1 MRYLVKYKF
10 YGKDKKLYKNFS
22 NELERD
28 RYKKWIKEQKGFSSV
43 KLYIKKSELNEAVI
57 IPKNKTVK
65 DSLQYKLVSNK
76 FKLKFNYY
84 VYCLIHKNKV
94 IYIGQS
100 TNVVR
105 RIKQHIKESTKEF
118 DSWNV
123 VKKIPYG
130 VTADELLDYE
140 KYYIKLF
147 SPKYNIQHNK
157 DAEKENLKVL
167 ED

>member
-10 YGKDKKLYKNFS
+10 YGKEKKLYKNFS

-28 RYKKWIKEQKGFSSV
+28 RYKKWIKDQKGFSSV
-43 KLYIKKSELNEAVI
+43 RLYINKSELNEAVI

-65 DSLQYKLVSNK
+65 ESLQYKLVSNK

-100 TNVVR
+100 TNVIG
-105 RIKQHIKESTKEF
+105 RIKQHIKEGTKDF

-123 VKKIPYG
+123 VKKVPYG

-157 DAEKENLKVL
+157 DAEKENFKVL
-167 ED
+167 EN

>member
-22 NELERD
+22 NEL
-28 RYKKWIKEQKGFSSV
+28 
-43 KLYIKKSELNEAVI
+43 
-57 IPKNKTVK
+57 
-65 DSLQYKLVSNK
+65 
-76 FKLKFNYY
+76 KLKFNYY

-100 TNVVR
+100 TNVIG

-123 VKKIPYG
+123 VKKVPYG
-130 VTADELLDYE
+130 VTAEELLDYE

>member
-1 MRYLVKYKF
+1 M
-10 YGKDKKLYKNFS
+10 
-22 NELERD
+22 
-28 RYKKWIKEQKGFSSV
+28 
-43 KLYIKKSELNEAVI
+43 NEAVI

-76 FKLKFNYY
+76 FKLNFNYY

-100 TNVVR
+100 TNVIG
-105 RIKQHIKESTKEF
+105 RIKQHIKESIKEF
-118 DSWNV
+118 DSWNI
-123 VKKIPYG
+123 VKKVPYG
-130 VTADELLDYE
+130 VTAEELLDYE

-147 SPKYNIQHNK
+147 SPKYNIQHNTN
-157 DAEKENLKVL
+157 AEKENIKIL

>member
-28 RYKKWIKEQKGFSSV
+28 RYKKWIKDQKGFSSV

-76 FKLKFNYY
+76 FKLNFNYY
-84 VYCLIHKNKV
+84 VYCLIH
-94 IYIGQS
+94 IGQS
-100 TNVVR
+100 TNVIG
-105 RIKQHIKESTKEF
+105 RIKQHIKESIKEF

-123 VKKIPYG
+123 VKKVPYG
-130 VTADELLDYE
+130 VTAEELLDYE

-147 SPKYNIQHNK
+147 SPKYNIQHNTN
-157 DAEKENLKVL
+157 AEKENIKIL